1 MVLYKERDKT
11 QAITA
16 LSHYYQKFSKVVSNR
31 ITNTLHENQPSEL
44 AGFRSGYSKIEH
56 LQTVG

>member
-16 LSHYYQKFSKVVSNR
+16 LSHYYQN
-31 ITNTLHENQPSEL
+31 I
-44 AGFRSGYSKIEH
+44 
-56 LQTVG
+56 QTIFKSSIKQNNKHST

>member
-31 ITNTLHENQPSEL
+31 ITNTLHENQPSE
-44 AGFRSGYSKIEH
+44 
-56 LQTVG
+56 